1 MTDNLEITT
10 SLENTDNIEIVNKY
24 LPDITFIFSNK
35 KEYKLRYLM
44 SMDQEI
50 NNNCTFKNAYTFTTA
65 LIPFNLLNELE
76 KGRQII
82 KVIITEI
89 MKDDQGENFNRSL
102 AVCFPEVTVSRKID
116 TTGDNVLWTF
126 KINYKTL

>member
-1 MTDNLEITT
+1 MTDNVEITT

-24 LPDITFIFSNK
+24 LPDITFIFLNK
-35 KEYKLRYLM
+35 KEYKLRYLL
-44 SMDQEI
+44 SIDQEI

-89 MKDDQGENFNRSL
+89 MKDGQGENFNRSL

>member
-1 MTDNLEITT
+1 MTDNVEITT

-35 KEYKLRYLM
+35 KEYKLRYLL
-44 SMDQEI
+44 SMNQEI

-89 MKDDQGENFNRSL
+89 MKDNQGENFNRSL

>member
-1 MTDNLEITT
+1 MTDNVEITT

-65 LIPFNLLNELE
+65 LISFNLLNELE

-102 AVCFPEVTVSRKID
+102 AVCFPEVTVFRKID

>member
-1 MTDNLEITT
+1 MTDNVEITT

-50 NNNCTFKNAYTFTTA
+50 NNNCIFKNAYTFTTA

>member
-1 MTDNLEITT
+1 MTDNVEITT

-35 KEYKLRYLM
+35 KEYKLRYLL

-82 KVIITEI
+82 KVIITEF
-89 MKDDQGENFNRSL
+89 MKNSQGENFNRNLSIS
-102 AVCFPEVTVSRKID
+102 FPEVSVSRKID

>member
-1 MTDNLEITT
+1 MTDNVEITT

-35 KEYKLRYLM
+35 KEYKLRYLL

>member
-1 MTDNLEITT
+1 MTDNVEITT

-50 NNNCTFKNAYTFTTA
+50 NNNCSFKNTYTFTTA

>member
-1 MTDNLEITT
+1 MTDNVEITT

-24 LPDITFIFSNK
+24 LPNITFIFSNN
-35 KEYKLRYLM
+35 KEYKLRHLM
-44 SMDQEI
+44 SMNQKI
-50 NNNCTFKNAYTFTTA
+50 NNNCTFKNSYIFTTP

-89 MKDDQGENFNRSL
+89 MENGKDKNFNRNLSIS
-102 AVCFPEVTVSRKID
+102 FPEVSVSRKID
-116 TTGDNVLWTF
+116 TIGDNVLWTF

>member
-1 MTDNLEITT
+1 MTDNVEITT

-89 MKDDQGENFNRSL
+89 MKDNQGENFNRSL

>member
-1 MTDNLEITT
+1 MSKSDKN
-10 SLENTDNIEIVNKY
+10 SL
-24 LPDITFIFSNK
+24 
-35 KEYKLRYLM
+35 
-44 SMDQEI
+44 
-50 NNNCTFKNAYTFTTA
+50 
-65 LIPFNLLNELE
+65 LIKSIGKDVLLWKAFNLFNELE

-102 AVCFPEVTVSRKID
+102 AVYFPEVTVSRKID

>member
-1 MTDNLEITT
+1 MTDNVEITT

-35 KEYKLRYLM
+35 KEYKLMYLM

-89 MKDDQGENFNRSL
+89 MKDNQGENFNRSL

>member
-1 MTDNLEITT
+1 MTDNVEITT

-116 TTGDNVLWTF
+116 TTGDNILWTF

>member
-1 MTDNLEITT
+1 MTDNVEITT

-35 KEYKLRYLM
+35 KEYKLRYLL

-76 KGRQII
+76 KGRQIV

-89 MKDDQGENFNRSL
+89 MKDNQGENFNRSL

>member
-1 MTDNLEITT
+1 MTDNVEITT

-50 NNNCTFKNAYTFTTA
+50 NNNCTFKNTYTFTTA

>member
-1 MTDNLEITT
+1 MTDNVEITT

-35 KEYKLRYLM
+35 KEYKLRYLL

-102 AVCFPEVTVSRKID
+102 AICFPEVTVSRKID

>member
-1 MTDNLEITT
+1 MTDNVEITT

-50 NNNCTFKNAYTFTTA
+50 NNNFIFKNAYTCTTA

>member
-1 MTDNLEITT
+1 MTDNVEITT

-35 KEYKLRYLM
+35 KEYKLRFLI
-44 SMDQEI
+44 SMNQEI
-50 NNNCTFKNAYTFTTA
+50 NNNCAFKNTYTFTTA

>member
-1 MTDNLEITT
+1 MTDNVEITT

-35 KEYKLRYLM
+35 KEYKLRYLLIM
-44 SMDQEI
+44 NQEI

-89 MKDDQGENFNRSL
+89 MKDGQGENFNRSL

-116 TTGDNVLWTF
+116 TTEDIVLWTF

>member
-1 MTDNLEITT
+1 MTDNVEITT

-50 NNNCTFKNAYTFTTA
+50 NNNFTFKNAYTFTTA

-76 KGRQII
+76 KGKQII

>member
-1 MTDNLEITT
+1 MTDNVKITT

-50 NNNCTFKNAYTFTTA
+50 NNNCAFKNTYTFTTA

>member
-1 MTDNLEITT
+1 MTDNVEITT

-50 NNNCTFKNAYTFTTA
+50 NNNCAFKNTYTFTTA

-102 AVCFPEVTVSRKID
+102 AICFPEVTVSRKID

>member
-1 MTDNLEITT
+1 MTDNVKITT

-35 KEYKLRYLM
+35 KEYKLRYLL

>member
-1 MTDNLEITT
+1 MTDNVEITT
-10 SLENTDNIEIVNKY
+10 SLENTDNIKIANKY

-102 AVCFPEVTVSRKID
+102 TVYFPEVTVSRKID

>member
-1 MTDNLEITT
+1 MTDNVEITT

-89 MKDDQGENFNRSL
+89 MENGKDKNFNRNLSIS
-102 AVCFPEVTVSRKID
+102 FPEVSVSRKIN
-116 TTGDNVLWTF
+116 TIGDNVLWTF
-126 KINYKTL
+126 KINYTTL